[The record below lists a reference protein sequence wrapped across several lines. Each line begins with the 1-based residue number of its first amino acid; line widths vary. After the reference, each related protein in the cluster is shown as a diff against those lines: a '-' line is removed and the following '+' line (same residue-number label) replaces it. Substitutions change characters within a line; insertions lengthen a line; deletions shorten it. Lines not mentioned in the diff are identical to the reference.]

1 MKDYKKEEN
10 YDDFIFNMLI
20 TDNQEDVQRY
30 LEKQMPL
37 FVKKEEQNERES
49 KFHNAVLLQR

>member
-1 MKDYKKEEN
+1 MKEYKKEEN

-20 TDNQEDVQRY
+20 TENQEDVQRY

-37 FVKKEEQNERES
+37 FVKKEERNELE
-49 KFHNAVLLQR
+49 